1 MATYAIGDIQGC
13 YKTLRYLLTEIHFNP
28 QHDRLWL
35 VGDVINRGMG
45 SLAVLQYLYDL
56 QDRITLVLGNHDLH
70 FLAVAANVAPLKK
83 TDTFHDI
90 LEYSEMDRLCA
101 WLRQQP
107 LLHYDSHYDA
117 LMTHAGLYPLWDLA
131 TAQSLAQEVKSLLQ
145 GKEYVDFL
153 KVLYGNQPD
162 RWNENLEGFDRGR
175 FIVNALTRMRVVS
188 TDGRLEL
195 DYKDD
200 LEHCP
205 SGYLPWFQLP
215 LLIEPRTR
223 LIFGH
228 WAQCILPIPYQNF
241 YQLDTGCAWG
251 RQLTALRLE
260 DERVWRVEN
269 QESY

>member
-13 YKTLRYLLTEIHFNP
+13 YKTLRHLLNEIHFNS
-28 QHDRLWL
+28 QYDRLWL
-35 VGDVINRGMG
+35 VGDIINRGLG
-45 SLAVLQYLYDL
+45 SLAVLQYLYNI
-56 QDRITLVLGNHDLH
+56 QDHVTLVLGNHDLH
-70 FLAVAANVAPLKK
+70 LIAVAAGVAPLKK
-83 TDTFHDI
+83 TDTFQDI
-90 LEYSEMDRLCA
+90 LEDPQADRLCT
-101 WLRQQP
+101 WLRRQP

-117 LMTHAGLYPLWDLA
+117 LMTHAGLYPLWDLK
-131 TAQSLAQEVKSLLQ
+131 TAQGLAREVENLLQ
-145 GKEYVDFL
+145 GKDYLDFL

-162 RWNENLEGFDRGR
+162 VWNENLQGFDRGR

-188 TDGRLEL
+188 ADGQLEL

-205 SGYLPWFQLP
+205 PDFLPWFQLP
-215 LLIEPRTR
+215 LLIKPQTR

-228 WAQCILPIPYQNF
+228 WAQCRLPIPYQNL

-260 DERVWRVEN
+260 DERVFRVEN
-269 QESY
+269 RE